1 MSNMSLFDINSTF
14 DKDVPPLDCPK
25 LTAFQRDLVDNDL
38 IFWVDFV
45 VDGALAAIGLVAN
58 IVSALILGK

>member
-1 MSNMSLFDINSTF
+1 MSLFDINSTF
-14 DKDVPPLDCPK
+14 DKELEPLDCPSLNK
-25 LTAFQRDLVDNDL
+25 FQRDLVNNDL
-38 IFWVDFV
+38 VFWVDFV